1 MPSLNI
7 SCFKEQCPMPLLLE

>member
-7 SCFKEQCPMPLLLE
+7 SCTALIRKRL